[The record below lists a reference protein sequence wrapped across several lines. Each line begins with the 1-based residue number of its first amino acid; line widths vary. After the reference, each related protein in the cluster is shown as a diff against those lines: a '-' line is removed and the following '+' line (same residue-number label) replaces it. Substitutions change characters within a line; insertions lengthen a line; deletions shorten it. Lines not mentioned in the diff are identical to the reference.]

1 MSLEKHHDNIN
12 KKINF
17 LLDPDLNLK
26 KKKPSLNFL
35 FGYYFPISSL
45 TRFSINFTAYFCD

>member
-26 KKKPSLNFL
+26 KKNL
-35 FGYYFPISSL
+35 
-45 TRFSINFTAYFCD
+45 A